1 MDNKIAK
8 IIQKHYPEI
17 ANGWH
22 VPLWAVITS
31 INETPQSGSLSD
43 PYRPYYC
50 ASVKILDKAGK
61 ETNTP
66 TLSNIALSGSFSPS
80 GGIMQIPEPGMIVTL
95 QFAFGMPDKPYID
108 KILPYGITLPK
119 LNTGEVI
126 IQPRQGVKLHFQQ
139 DGSINTVT
147 DSVINEQSNERNT
160 STGAD
165 TITRRSHAT
174 VTHENSTHEV
184 GGTYQLTTFD
194 ALYLLTTGNGELS
207 ALKNLSLTAG
217 ENLEE
222 FIYGDRISKI
232 EKKLQFLIKDSESL
246 TLDSTGFH
254 VVTEKGKVRI
264 GSKDVDIVKTLHDL
278 IDIVSQLASTLA
290 THTHTAPKGPT
301 TAPIES
307 GAISGQA
314 SQSSTLSNKLSII
327 LN

>member
-31 INETPQSGSLSD
+31 INETPKSGSLSN

-50 ASVKILDKAGK
+50 ASVKILDKDGK
-61 ETNTP
+61 ETTAP
-66 TLSNIALSGSFSPS
+66 ILSNIALSGSFSPS

-108 KILPYGITLPK
+108 KILPYGITLPG
-119 LNTGEVI
+119 LVTGEAI

-139 DGSINTVT
+139 DGSINTIT
-147 DSVINEQSNERNT
+147 DSVINEQSNERNA
-160 STGAD
+160 STGTD
-165 TITRRSHAT
+165 TTTRQSYT
-174 VTHENSTHEV
+174 TLTNEDSNHEV
-184 GGTYQLTTFD
+184 GGIYQLAALG

-222 FIYGDRISKI
+222 FIYGERISQI

-246 TLDSTGFH
+246 TLDNTGFR
-254 VVTEKGKVRI
+254 VLTKKGKVRI
-264 GSKDVDIVKTLHDL
+264 GNKNVDIVKTLHDL
-278 IDIVSQLASTLA
+278 IDIVSQLALTVSA
-290 THTHTAPKGPT
+290 HTHPTPAGPT
-301 TAPIES
+301 SPPIES
-307 GAISGQA
+307 GAIAGQSA
-314 SQSSTLSNKLSII
+314 QSTLIGAQLKLI
-327 LN
+327 LS

>member
-31 INETPQSGSLSD
+31 INETPKSGSLSD

-66 TLSNIALSGSFSPS
+66 ILSNIALSGSFSPS

-108 KILPYGITLPK
+108 KILPYGIALPG
-119 LNTGEVI
+119 LTTGEAI

-139 DGSINTVT
+139 DGSINTIT
-147 DSVINEQSNERNT
+147 DSVINEQSNERNAL
-160 STGAD
+160 TGAD
-165 TITRRSHAT
+165 TVTRQSHITLTNEDS
-174 VTHENSTHEV
+174 NHEV
-184 GGTYQLTTFD
+184 GGIYQLAAYG

-246 TLDSTGFH
+246 TLDNTGFH

-264 GSKDVDIVKTLHDL
+264 GNKDVDIVKTLHDL
-278 IDIVSQLASTLA
+278 IDIVSQLASTMA
-290 THTHTAPKGPT
+290 THTHTTPKSPT

-307 GAISGQA
+307 GAIAGQGL
-314 SQSSTLSNKLSII
+314 QSVTLGKKLR
-327 LN
+327 LVVL

>member
-31 INETPQSGSLSD
+31 INETPKSGSLSN

-50 ASVKILDKAGK
+50 ASVKILDKDGK
-61 ETNTP
+61 ETTAP
-66 TLSNIALSGSFSPS
+66 VLSNIALSGSFSPS

-108 KILPYGITLPK
+108 KILPYGIALPG
-119 LNTGEVI
+119 LTTGETI

-139 DGSINTVT
+139 DGSINTIT
-147 DSVINEQSNERNT
+147 NSVINEQSNERNT
-160 STGAD
+160 STG
-165 TITRRSHAT
+165 TYTSTRQSYT
-174 VTHENSTHEV
+174 TLTNEDSNHEV
-184 GGTYQLTTFD
+184 GGIYQLAAFG

-207 ALKNLSLTAG
+207 ALKNLSLTTG
-217 ENLEE
+217 ENLNE

-246 TLDSTGFH
+246 TLDNTGFH

-278 IDIVSQLASTLA
+278 INIVSQLASTLA

-301 TAPIES
+301 TAPMEA

-314 SQSSTLSNKLSII
+314 SQSSSLSDKLSII
-327 LN
+327 LS

>member
-31 INETPQSGSLSD
+31 INETPKSGSLSD

-50 ASVKILDKAGK
+50 ASVKILNKEGK
-61 ETNTP
+61 ETNAP
-66 TLSNIALSGSFSPS
+66 ILSNIALSGSFSPS

-108 KILPYGITLPK
+108 KILPYGITLPG
-119 LNTGEVI
+119 LTTGEAI

-139 DGSINTVT
+139 DGSINTIT
-147 DSVINEQSNERNT
+147 DSVINEQSNERNAL
-160 STGAD
+160 TGAD
-165 TITRRSHAT
+165 TVTRRSHIT
-174 VTHENSTHEV
+174 LTNEDSNHEV
-184 GGTYQLTTFD
+184 GGIYQLAAYG

-222 FIYGDRISKI
+222 FIYGERISQI

-246 TLDSTGFH
+246 TLDNTGFR
-254 VVTEKGKVRI
+254 VLTKKGKVRI

-278 IDIVSQLASTLA
+278 IDIVGQLASTLA
-290 THTHTAPKGPT
+290 THTHTTPKGPT

-314 SQSSTLSNKLSII
+314 SQSSTLNDKLNII
-327 LN
+327 LS